1 MVGGIQWVGD
11 ERECG
16 CGCGCMCEATVV
28 LSGLWQE
35 RPPDPTTWKLYVKQ
49 TPRDTRYMVFFW
61 LFDLRRG
68 KEGMSALGVDF
79 FFFPPGRDVLPT

>member
-35 RPPDPTTWKLYVKQ
+35 RPPDPTTRKLYVKQ
-49 TPRDTRYMVFFW
+49 TPRDTRYMVFLAF
-61 LFDLRRG
+61 RPETREG
-68 KEGMSALGVDF
+68 KDERSWG
-79 FFFPPGRDVLPT
+79 